1 MKPKKEFDML
11 ILGGGPAGMTAA
23 VFAARANFRTAVI
36 ESNICGGLVNS
47 THAVENFPSYESIH
61 GMELMQRIAEQVQAL
76 GVTVEEVAE
85 VTGLYLREDL
95 KEIETEECLYRSPV
109 VILAT
114 GRRPV
119 SLEIETG
126 GWNQIHYCSVC
137 DGSAYKDKRVLVV
150 GGGNSGF
157 DEAFYLLSLKVK
169 EIRLIEKMD
178 RFFATE
184 AAQSKLLS
192 HRNVT
197 ATSSTEVVELVG
209 DDRLRGVRLKN
220 NSNGRMETVN
230 VDGIFVFMGQI
241 PNTTSFADIIALDE
255 QRYVLTDE
263 NMATNIDG
271 VYAVGDVRQKQYR
284 YITTA
289 MADGT
294 IAALSAERYIRK

>member
-1 MKPKKEFDML
+1 
-11 ILGGGPAGMTAA
+11 MTAA
-23 VFAARANFRTAVI
+23 IFAARANMKIAVI

-47 THAVENFPSYESIH
+47 THAVENFPSYESIN

-85 VTGLYLREDL
+85 VTLLHLREAS
-95 KEIETEECLYRSPV
+95 KKIETEECLYQSSV

-119 SLEIETG
+119 ALELETG
-126 GWNQIHYCSVC
+126 SCDQIHYCSVC
-137 DGSAYKDKRVLVV
+137 DGPTYKDKRVLVV

-157 DEAFYLLSLKVK
+157 DEALYLLSLGVK

-178 RFFATE
+178 RFFVAE
-184 AAQSKLLS
+184 AARRKLLS

-197 ATSSTEVVELVG
+197 ATFSTEVVELVG

-220 NSNGRMETVN
+220 NSSGRMETVN

-241 PNTTSFADIIALDE
+241 PNTSLFNDVIALDE
-255 QRYVLTDE
+255 QGYIITDE
-263 NMATNIDG
+263 SMATNMDG
-271 VYAVGDVRQKQYR
+271 VYAAGDVRQKQDR

-294 IAALSAERYIRK
+294 IAALSAEHYLRK

>member
-1 MKPKKEFDML
+1 
-11 ILGGGPAGMTAA
+11 MTAA
-23 VFAARANFRTAVI
+23 VFAARANLRTAVI

-47 THAVENFPSYESIH
+47 THTVENFPSYESIH

-95 KEIETEECLYRSPV
+95 KVIETEECLYRSPV

-119 SLEIETG
+119 SLEIEAG
-126 GWNQIHYCSVC
+126 DWDQIHYCSVC

-157 DEAFYLLSLKVK
+157 DEAFYLLSLRVK

-192 HRNVT
+192 HRNVI

>member
-1 MKPKKEFDML
+1 MKTKKEFDMV

-23 VFAARANFRTAVI
+23 IFAAKANMQTAIV

-61 GMELMQRIAEQVQAL
+61 GMELMQKIAEQVNAL

-85 VTGLYLREDL
+85 VNGLHLQQEL
-95 KEIETEECLYRSPV
+95 KEIETEDCLYHSPV

-114 GRRPV
+114 GRKPV
-119 SLEIETG
+119 PLEIETG
-126 GWNQIHYCSVC
+126 AWDQVHYCSVC

-157 DEAFYLLSLKVK
+157 DEAFYLLSIGVK

-178 RFFATE
+178 RFFAAE
-184 AAQSKLLS
+184 AAQKKLLS
-192 HRNVT
+192 HYNVT
-197 ATSSTEVVELVG
+197 ATHSTEVVELVG

-220 NSNGRMETVN
+220 IASEGMETLK

-241 PNTTSFADIIALDE
+241 PNTTSFADLVTLDE
-255 QRYVLTDE
+255 QGYVLTDE
-263 NMATNIDG
+263 RMATNIDG

>member
-23 VFAARANFRTAVI
+23 IFAARANMKAAVI

-47 THAVENFPSYESIH
+47 THAVENFPSYKSIN

-85 VTGLYLREDL
+85 VTWLDLR
-95 KEIETEECLYRSPV
+95 KASKIIETEECLYQSSV

-119 SLEIETG
+119 ALEIETG
-126 GWNQIHYCSVC
+126 SWNQIHYCSVC
-137 DGSAYKDKRVLVV
+137 DGAAYKDKRILVV

-157 DEAFYLLSLKVK
+157 DEAFYLLSLGVK

-178 RFFATE
+178 RFLAAE
-184 AAQSKLLS
+184 AARRKLLS

-197 ATSSTEVVELVG
+197 ATFSTEVVELVG

-220 NSNGRMETVN
+220 ISSGRMETVN

-255 QRYVLTDE
+255 KGYVLTDE
-263 NMATNIDG
+263 SMATNIDG
-271 VYAVGDVRQKQYR
+271 VYAVGDVRQKQHR

-289 MADGT
+289 MGDGT